1 MSAVKKLLHSWLPV
15 AVAFLMGAL
24 FVGSASGH
32 PGFPDVLHA
41 GHSDRMAGTLTAKNF
56 KYNKP
61 KAVQYVVPGSAFVS
75 GNPGQEPDHGDYSG
89 IVTVST
95 AESAVAPVY
104 LPHGAVVT
112 KVTVWHET
120 GADDDWN
127 IHLEANG
134 NTGGHADMVNLAA
147 SACAATPCS
156 TSTTAVSPN
165 TVNNKKRSYGLWLSN
180 NIGSG
185 ITVYRVVITYRTSA
199 LGPAAALPRGAQ
211 FAGPASD
218 SNG

>member
-32 PGFPDVLHA
+32 PGFPEFLHA

-61 KAVQYVVPGSAFVS
+61 KAVQYVVPGSAFVAA
-75 GNPGQEPDHGDYSG
+75 NPTDVPDHGNYSG
-89 IVTVST
+89 QVLVPTGE
-95 AESAVAPVY
+95 AAVAPVY

-120 GADDDWN
+120 GALDDWD
-127 IHLEANG
+127 IHLEANNNG
-134 NTGGHADMVNLAA
+134 GGHSDMVNFGA
-147 SACAATPCS
+147 SACASTPCS
-156 TSTTAVSPN
+156 TSTTTVSPN
-165 TVNNKKRSYGLWLSN
+165 TVNNKMRSYGLWLSN
-180 NIGSG
+180 NIGSD

-199 LGPAAALPRGAQ
+199 LGPAAALPRTAQ
-211 FAGPASD
+211 FDGPDSD
-218 SNG
+218 NNG